1 MSSPVLNHITKV
13 ECIDSYRLKDCQV
26 INGRGILLNGW
37 RDFTTL
43 PTVGLSNCTAA
54 TKVLKKNT
62 LYTVKL
68 TANLKSRFE
77 PGNRHLCYRLTTA
90 SGGQFLLG
98 TYAKPYV
105 ISNTSEVLPDVVTDK
120 SVTTLTAEY
129 SNTFGLLAILD

>member
-1 MSSPVLNHITKV
+1 MSLPVLNHITKV
-13 ECIDSYRLKDCQV
+13 ECIDSFRLKDCKV
-26 INGRGILLNGW
+26 INGVGILLNGW

-43 PTVGLSNCTAA
+43 PSVGLSSCIAS
-54 TKVLKKNT
+54 TKVSKKNT
-62 LYTVKL
+62 LYNVKL
-68 TANLKSRFE
+68 TANLRSRFE

-98 TYAKPYV
+98 TYSKPYV
-105 ISNTSEVLPDVVTDK
+105 ISNISEVFPDVVTDK